1 LQHKIKREPLKRF
14 TRPIL
19 VCICIVLTGYF
30 TTQAQQKAEGGV
42 RLTVRGTDT
51 NKPLPFVSVTVKEW
65 QIQRVTNEAG
75 VVYIPFQSGQT
86 DSIHIVLYYVG
97 RKSQELSFLPVSNSL
112 ITSEIYL
119 DPLSLT
125 LNQVE
130 VNATRGKNSQ
140 SNSSVII
147 DRAAIEQIQAY
158 SLADV
163 LQLLPGKTIKN
174 TDLQN
179 KQTLTL
185 RSVANGGLQDR
196 NNAFGIGFY
205 VDGVPI
211 SQNANMQIANLT
223 HEGSTAGTFVPPASG
238 NLAYT
243 DGSTAGGGFDLR
255 QMAVGNI
262 SRIEVITG
270 VAPARYGDVSD
281 GAVLIERE
289 AGYAPYNFSARFQNG
304 TTNFAVTKG
313 WKLAGKGGVLNTSLD
328 YINAVPDPRDRLK
341 SYNRVNAGVLWTRFL
356 DKRELWKNTISI
368 DVFSTL
374 DGGKTDDDDAN
385 RMNVKFT
392 NMGFRSAIRGTVEMN
407 RAWSENISYTLG
419 GSYSE
424 QKDWKQMFRN
434 SGVRPVSDQ
443 LATGEHIGQFTPAN
457 YWLEQSVTG
466 KPLSVFARLENNFKF
481 ATGNINHH
489 ISYGTSLSYDDN
501 FGAGRQYN
509 PLRPINTPGGYVAD
523 RPESF
528 KDVVNLA
535 QWGIYVQDNFSL
547 KIGTTTLENNLG
559 VRGDKQGKY
568 WSFSPRYNT
577 SLRLSRKLSLNAAVG
592 WASKAPSLAYIYPGK
607 AYYDIV
613 LINSY
618 VNDPARN
625 LNLTYTYLHQPE
637 NTHLKPQK
645 SLTIEAGLN
654 FEQQFISGSVTG
666 YYKQNRDGFSMDAN
680 GIFLELPNY
689 VVSSR
694 PADAPPV
701 YVANGTKKYA
711 LKSFHV
717 NNGLAGNTKGIELML
732 STRKIKAIQTS
743 FDLSTTYS
751 QGRYFNRNNRTDVLD
766 NPDFSKEAIIGV
778 YGPGWQ
784 KNQEMISTLS
794 TTHHLSAL
802 GFLLNFRIQAFWLK
816 VNETSADSFIPI
828 GYYDQQLN
836 YHDIPEKDRSNPEY
850 SHLVVAPR
858 SGSGRVSQPMVYTNY
873 HLRLAKEIKKK
884 YKFSFY
890 ANNFLNYRPTYQDP
904 NLPIGSLK
912 EYNEAPSFGAE
923 VVLKF

>member
-1 LQHKIKREPLKRF
+1 MKRF

-19 VCICIVLTGYF
+19 LCICILLAGHLT
-30 TTQAQQKAEGGV
+30 THAQKVAGI
-42 RLTVRGTDT
+42 RLTVRNAENNT
-51 NKPLPFVSVTVKEW
+51 PLPFVSVTVKEW
-65 QIQRVTNEAG
+65 QLQRVTNEAG
-75 VVYIPFQSGQT
+75 FIHIPFNPDKT
-86 DSIHIVLYYVG
+86 DSVHIVLYYVG
-97 RKSQELSFLPVSNSL
+97 KKTKELSFKLAPNSL
-112 ITSEIYL
+112 IIDEVYL
-119 DPLSLT
+119 ESLSLT

-140 SNSSVII
+140 SNSSVLI

-185 RSVANGGLQDR
+185 RSTAAGGTLQAR

-223 HEGSTAGTFVPPASG
+223 QEGSLAGTFQPPG
-238 NLAYT
+238 TGGLVYT
-243 DGSTAGGGFDLR
+243 DGGTAGGGFDLR

-289 AGYAPYNFSARFQNG
+289 AGYAPYNFSTRFQNG
-304 TTNFAVTKG
+304 TTNFAMTKG

-341 SYNRVNAGVLWTRFL
+341 SYNRVNAGILWTRFL

-385 RMNVKFT
+385 RMNVRFSNKGLRT
-392 NMGFRSAIRGTVEMN
+392 SIRGSVEIN
-407 RAWSENISYTLG
+407 RSWSDDISYTVG
-419 GSYSE
+419 VSYSE
-424 QKDWKQMFRN
+424 QEDWKQMFRN
-434 SGVRPVSDQ
+434 SGVRPVTDQ
-443 LATGEHIGQFTPAN
+443 MVTGEHIGQFTPAN
-457 YWLEQSVTG
+457 YWLEQSVNG

-481 ATGNINHH
+481 AAGNTNHH
-489 ISYGTSLSYDDN
+489 ISYGTSVSYDDN
-501 FGAGRQYN
+501 FGAGRQYD
-509 PLRPINTPGGYVAD
+509 PLRPITSPGGYAAN

-528 KDVVNLA
+528 DDVVNLA
-535 QWGIYVQDNFSL
+535 QWGIYVQDNFNL
-547 KIGTTTLENNLG
+547 KVGAATLENNLG
-559 VRGDKQGKY
+559 IRGDRQGKY

-577 SLRLSRKLSLNAAVG
+577 SLKISRKLSVNAAVG
-592 WASKAPSLAYIYPGK
+592 WSSKAPSLAYIYPGK

-618 VNDPARN
+618 ANDPATN
-625 LNLTYTYLHQPE
+625 LNLTYTYLHYPV

-645 SLTIEAGLN
+645 SLTVEAGLS
-654 FEQQFISGSVTG
+654 FDEQFISGSITG
-666 YYKQNRDGFSMDAN
+666 YYKQNRDGFSMDDNA
-680 GIFLELPNY
+680 IFLELPNY
-689 VVSSR
+689 VITSR
-694 PADAPPV
+694 PANAPPV
-701 YVANGTKKYA
+701 YTANGTKKYA
-711 LKSFHV
+711 LHSYDV

-732 STRKIKAIQTS
+732 STRKIKSIQTS
-743 FDLSTTYS
+743 FDLSTTYN
-751 QGRYFNRNNRTDVLD
+751 QGNYFNRNNRTDVKD
-766 NPDFSKEAIIGV
+766 NPDFTKEAIIGV

-784 KNQEMISTLS
+784 KSKEMISTLS

-816 VNETSADSFIPI
+816 VTESSANAFIPI

-836 YHDIPEKDRSNPEY
+836 YHAIPEKDRSNPEY
-850 SHLVVAPR
+850 SHLVLAPP
-858 SGSGRVSQPMVYTNY
+858 SGRSKFSQPMVYTNY

-890 ANNFLNYRPTYQDP
+890 ANNFLNYRPAYQDQTQTTVT
-904 NLPIGSLK
+904 LK
-912 EYNEAPSFGAE
+912 EYNEAPSFGGE